1 MKGYRL
7 NKRYILKIMI
17 SRLIIVGALNIA
29 YGIFRYK
36 LPVRLDFYLIILL
49 YTINILGT
57 ISIVI
62 MPFVEFLA
70 YKYFVYDDAIE
81 IRYGVLFRKSVY
93 IPRENIKYI
102 ISVKDP
108 LDRLLKISSLKLY
121 TTAGHRVIKALGNE
135 KMSTLWN
142 IMNIDEENEK

>member
-17 SRLIIVGALNIA
+17 SRLIIIATLNIV
-29 YGIFRYK
+29 YGVMRDK
-36 LPVRLDFYLIILL
+36 LPLKLDFYLIILL
-49 YTINILGT
+49 YAINVIGT

-70 YKYFVYDDAIE
+70 YKYFVYDEAIE

-108 LDRLLKISSLKLY
+108 LDRILRISSLKLY

-135 KMSTLWN
+135 KMSALWN
-142 IMNIDEENEK
+142 IMNIDEEN

>member
-17 SRLIIVGALNIA
+17 SRLIIIATLNIV
-29 YGIFRYK
+29 YGVMRDK
-36 LPVRLDFYLIILL
+36 LPLKLDFYLIILL
-49 YTINILGT
+49 YAINVIGT

-70 YKYFVYDDAIE
+70 YKYFVYYEAIE

-108 LDRLLKISSLKLY
+108 LDRILRISSLKLY

-135 KMSTLWN
+135 KMSALWN
-142 IMNIDEENEK
+142 IMNIDEEN